1 MTKMLTWCQG
11 LNLEDMDEPFRDSPT
26 FVPGSKW
33 VPSSQIE
40 EDAKRLVSGDKGLVV
55 EHVDQV

>member
-1 MTKMLTWCQG
+1 
-11 LNLEDMDEPFRDSPT
+11 MDELFRNSPT

-40 EDAKRLVSGDKGLVV
+40 EDARRLASRDKGVVV
-55 EHVDQV
+55 EHLDKV